1 MLGLGADTARRG
13 DDAAGRVGASPAD
26 VRSMRALGVGD
37 VCHHDHRDL
46 ERVGGAPQPDAAALP
61 GSAGEHDL
69 QCAWGTQDAARRF
82 YRDQVRDRMV
92 PAMKQ
97 FVARMELAFMA
108 TADARGSAT
117 PLCAPVH
124 PASPRARRHPLGAA
138 RVPGQRGARQPRQH
152 PENPHVG
159 LLMVDFAR
167 DLIGLHVNGRARI
180 VSDAWLRDA
189 EPDLP
194 VDGAPGR
201 RARHWLLVEVEEAY
215 VHCCKHIPRMVVV
228 PRRRSWGS
236 NDAARFRRRCV
247 RSRAET
253 SLAEPRHATT
263 RNSADG
269 AQAVRTVASGAVD
282 RRRKSNRRSGLFM
295 SRVRKGG
302 RLVKQRMN

>member
-1 MLGLGADTARRG
+1 MLDDTRLVLPEYRGNGVHASLGNI
-13 DDAAGRVGASPAD
+13 
-26 VRSMRALGVGD
+26 
-37 VCHHDHRDL
+37 
-46 ERVGGAPQPDAAALP
+46 
-61 GSAGEHDL
+61 
-69 QCAWGTQDAARRF
+69 
-82 YRDQVRDRMV
+82 
-92 PAMKQ
+92 
-97 FVARMELAFMA
+97 
-108 TADARGSAT
+108 
-117 PLCAPVH
+117 
-124 PASPRARRHPLGAA
+124 PRTRTSDCSWSTLS
-138 RVPGQRGARQPRQH
+138 
-152 PENPHVG
+152 
-159 LLMVDFAR
+159 R

-295 SRVRKGG
+295 SRVRKWG